1 MRKRTTVRLLLV
13 GMVISM
19 FLLAPF
25 TGATAAAFTDI
36 HNHWAKQDI
45 NDLVNEGYIKGYPDN
60 TFRPDRTISR
70 AEFLTIIMNIKG
82 LNASSSGT
90 DSFSDIRNHWAR
102 GLINRAVSEG
112 IVVTSEYSGTF
123 KPDQALK
130 RSEAAAMMVRALGQ
144 PPSSSATTFA
154 DKSDVDRSIY
164 RGYIVSAYNLGL
176 IAGYN
181 DGTFR
186 PSTPVTRAQSC
197 AMLKKL
203 SQKITSPSLGSGI
216 LNRIVVGGRTYDFL
230 TTPVYLKIG
239 FNEVRINTL
248 RYSGNSLFV
257 NNAYLYSLNAGTGY
271 PDLIVNN
278 NRYVVRSLSVSGSS
292 LFVVPESMR
301 LNRLALGNLRYDPEY
316 VRLYIG
322 RVYGNYYLYDME
334 ILDQYTVRVD
344 GKQIDLRDRSVT
356 IAPGNQFYIV
366 ERVILTADDT
376 ALELTETDPVIYNR
390 LTLSDIADIYV
401 GNSRLNMSRIS
412 RIDFVINNTRYYLN
426 EVTIDA
432 SGNFSVDNKT
442 YEPDDVTMIID
453 GEYYTIEGI
462 RVYDRQFTFYC
473 ELADFDKVRI
483 NNEYYDVDEVQII
496 RDGTPYDLDSVLV
509 VSRNVMRIGGRQYNL
524 DASFKCRFNGR
535 IHDIDEIDYDT
546 TLNMVVIRA
555 SESSTSSGQPTNYLF
570 YSKGLLLQASIT
582 NPVYIY
588 TGGNWRDFDDVII
601 LDPTRYSYKGTNYNL
616 IGARIRIAGVEYKV
630 LDTNWQ
636 GSTGKFLIHLEE
648 D

>member
-1 MRKRTTVRLLLV
+1 M
-13 GMVISM
+13 
-19 FLLAPF
+19 
-25 TGATAAAFTDI
+25 
-36 HNHWAKQDI
+36 
-45 NDLVNEGYIKGYPDN
+45 
-60 TFRPDRTISR
+60 
-70 AEFLTIIMNIKG
+70 
-82 LNASSSGT
+82 
-90 DSFSDIRNHWAR
+90 
-102 GLINRAVSEG
+102 
-112 IVVTSEYSGTF
+112 
-123 KPDQALK
+123 
-130 RSEAAAMMVRALGQ
+130 
-144 PPSSSATTFA
+144 
-154 DKSDVDRSIY
+154 
-164 RGYIVSAYNLGL
+164 
-176 IAGYN
+176 
-181 DGTFR
+181 
-186 PSTPVTRAQSC
+186 
-197 AMLKKL
+197 
-203 SQKITSPSLGSGI
+203 GSGI

-322 RVYGNYYLYDME
+322 RVYGDYYLYDME
-334 ILDQYTVRVD
+334 IIDRYTVRVD

-601 LDPTRYSYKGTNYNL
+601 LDPTVT
-616 IGARIRIAGVEYKV
+616 AIRVP
-630 LDTNWQ
+630 T
-636 GSTGKFLIHLEE
+636 TT
-648 D
+648 

>member
-1 MRKRTTVRLLLV
+1 MTEPSGRL
-13 GMVISM
+13 
-19 FLLAPF
+19 P
-25 TGATAAAFTDI
+25 
-36 HNHWAKQDI
+36 
-45 NDLVNEGYIKGYPDN
+45 
-60 TFRPDRTISR
+60 
-70 AEFLTIIMNIKG
+70 
-82 LNASSSGT
+82 
-90 DSFSDIRNHWAR
+90 
-102 GLINRAVSEG
+102 
-112 IVVTSEYSGTF
+112 
-123 KPDQALK
+123 
-130 RSEAAAMMVRALGQ
+130 RS
-144 PPSSSATTFA
+144 
-154 DKSDVDRSIY
+154 
-164 RGYIVSAYNLGL
+164 
-176 IAGYN
+176 
-181 DGTFR
+181 
-186 PSTPVTRAQSC
+186 RAQSC

-322 RVYGNYYLYDME
+322 RVYGDYYLYDME
-334 ILDQYTVRVD
+334 IIDRYTVRVD

-453 GEYYTIEGI
+453 GSTTPLKASGSMIGNSP
-462 RVYDRQFTFYC
+462 FTVNWPILTRC
-473 ELADFDKVRI
+473 
-483 NNEYYDVDEVQII
+483 
-496 RDGTPYDLDSVLV
+496 
-509 VSRNVMRIGGRQYNL
+509 
-524 DASFKCRFNGR
+524 
-535 IHDIDEIDYDT
+535 
-546 TLNMVVIRA
+546 
-555 SESSTSSGQPTNYLF
+555 
-570 YSKGLLLQASIT
+570 ASIMNT
-582 NPVYIY
+582 M
-588 TGGNWRDFDDVII
+588 T
-601 LDPTRYSYKGTNYNL
+601 LTRC
-616 IGARIRIAGVEYKV
+616 R
-630 LDTNWQ
+630 
-636 GSTGKFLIHLEE
+636 
-648 D
+648 